1 MVTVSAHSTV
11 HLGTVSD
18 LTEHTT
24 ATLDR
29 ILTVRIGI
37 LVYQSKTDYSR
48 LKCIVYGSLKGL

>member
-29 ILTVRIGI
+29 ILRNVADCPYWDISI
-37 LVYQSKTDYSR
+37 PVEDR
-48 LKCIVYGSLKGL
+48 L